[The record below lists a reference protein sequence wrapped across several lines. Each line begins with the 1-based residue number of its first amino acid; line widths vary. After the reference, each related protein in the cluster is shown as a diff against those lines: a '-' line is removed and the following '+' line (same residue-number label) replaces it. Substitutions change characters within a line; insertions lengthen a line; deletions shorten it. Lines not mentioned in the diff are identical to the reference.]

1 MKEYALSR
9 NLYYG
14 RRFFR
19 YKINR
24 WLLSSSIASN
34 PLQIQGYPPRFPSHT
49 TPEGSHTHPAL
60 RFLHPL
66 QIPGAPSLR
75 YPQGLT
81 LYLPVSI

>member
-24 WLLSSSIASN
+24 WLLSPSTASN
-34 PLQIQGYPPRFPSHT
+34 PLQIQGYPLRPLLYT
-49 TPEGSHTHPAL
+49 TNEESHTHPAL
-60 RFLHPL
+60 RFLHPP
-66 QIPGAPSLR
+66 QIPEVSSLR
-75 YPQGLT
+75 SPQGLT